1 MDKKS
6 GPFKLAEDWWAVLF
20 AFLLIL
26 LAVFGILGERG
37 LAVKF

>member
-1 MDKKS
+1 MEKKS
-6 GPFKLAEDWWAVLF
+6 KPFKLAEDWWAVLI

-26 LAVFGILGERG
+26 LAVLGVLGEGG